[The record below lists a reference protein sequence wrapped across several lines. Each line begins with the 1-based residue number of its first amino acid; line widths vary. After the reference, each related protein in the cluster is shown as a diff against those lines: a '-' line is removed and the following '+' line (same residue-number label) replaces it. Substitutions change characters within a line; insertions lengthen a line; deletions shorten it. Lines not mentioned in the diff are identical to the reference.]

1 EDIALI
7 NLIKPVNLGVG
18 VGLVCLPNSGHQL
31 PFDNVNKKCWITGL
45 EKSFISGSKPFL
57 LMQASVNLVS
67 KQRCLNAY
75 PDEIDDSMLC
85 AGQGEGGVD
94 TCPLYK
100 GGPLVCEFN
109 GTWYLEGIAS
119 RKCKPGNYAVYF
131 KVRNFSDWLLRKM
144 YTIVPPT
151 LSPQNQSSSALVWCD
166 FDHGLCSGWNQ
177 SSSDDFDWTLAS
189 GSTPSSSTGPS
200 SGHGGSGNYM
210 YIETS
215 SPRKPGENAKIV
227 LTVRNSTQHS
237 CLSFYY
243 HMYGATAGT
252 LNVYNGND
260 KVFNVSGDQGNNWMK
275 IERNLY
281 LKSQ

>member
-1 EDIALI
+1 MAWLYLYTYFLSYYTILYFVRLGAHYRDSDPGSVGTEQDIGVAKIIMHKSYYSPSSYREDIALI

-131 KVRNFSDWLLRKM
+131 KVRNFSDWLSRKM
-144 YTIVPPT
+144 YIIVPPT
-151 LSPQNQSSSALVWCD
+151 LSPQNQSFS
-166 FDHGLCSGWNQ
+166 GLGEYIFILSIPFIKKAGIK
-177 SSSDDFDWTLAS
+177 L
-189 GSTPSSSTGPS
+189 GLKTG
-200 SGHGGSGNYM
+200 
-210 YIETS
+210 
-215 SPRKPGENAKIV
+215 
-227 LTVRNSTQHS
+227 
-237 CLSFYY
+237 
-243 HMYGATAGT
+243 
-252 LNVYNGND
+252 
-260 KVFNVSGDQGNNWMK
+260 VS
-275 IERNLY
+275 R
-281 LKSQ
+281 